1 MENKYSLGW
10 FLMVGLV
17 AIAIAIPYS
26 VYKYTG
32 ASRSV
37 TVKGLCEREVT
48 ANRAIWP
55 VVFKEGGNS
64 LAELSANVD
73 KKNAMVV
80 DWLLA
85 AGFTKEEINVSA
97 PKIEDQRANGWE
109 HRSYDYVMTS
119 VVTVCTDKVQEVL
132 EMQHRQ
138 FEMIN
143 KGIALGSGNSWENPV
158 VYSYTGLNE
167 VKPEMIEQATLN
179 ARGAADKFAED
190 SGSRVGKILSA
201 TQGQFSITD
210 RDANTPYIKV
220 IRVVTTV
227 NYQLK

>member
-10 FLMVGLV
+10 FLMVGLL

-26 VYKYTG
+26 VNKYTG

-37 TVKGLCEREVT
+37 TVKGLCEKEVM
-48 ANRAIWP
+48 ADRAIWP
-55 VVFKEGGNS
+55 VAFKEGGNS
-64 LAELSANVD
+64 LSDLSAKVN

-80 DWLLA
+80 EWLLA
-85 AGFTKEEINVSA
+85 AGFTKDEINVSA

-109 HRSYDYVMTS
+109 HRTYDYVMTS
-119 VVTVCTDKVQEVL
+119 VVTVCTDKVQTVL
-132 EMQHRQ
+132 DMQKRQ

-158 VYSYTGLNE
+158 VYSYTALNE
-167 VKPEMIEQATLN
+167 IKPAMIEQATVN
-179 ARGAADKFAED
+179 AREAADKFASD

-210 RDANTPYIKV
+210 RDANTPYIKS
-220 IRVVTTV
+220 IRVVTTI
-227 NYQLK
+227 NYQLR